1 MFEFNN
7 ADKVLNNLTNGGAF
21 LISGKSPNVMTISWG
36 MTGVLWGQKVF
47 LVPVRGSRYTKTKLD
62 ASDEFTVSVSFDKFG
77 KELAFCGSHSGRN
90 CNKFQEADLFTVKA
104 KEVDTYVVNGCDY
117 YYECKVIA
125 KMPMTDETAVKFAKL
140 YQTRDFHTL
149 YFGKVVAEYSK

>member
-7 ADKVLNNLTNGGAF
+7 ADKVLGHLTNGGAF

-47 LVPVRGSRYTKTKLD
+47 LVPVRESRYTKTKLD
-62 ASDEFTVSVSFDKFG
+62 ASDEFTISVSYDKFG
-77 KELAFCGSHSGRN
+77 KELAFCGSHSGRS
-90 CNKFQEADLFTVKA
+90 CNKFQETDLFTAKA
-104 KEVDTYVVNGCDY
+104 KKVDTYVVSGCDY

-125 KMPMTDETAVKFAKL
+125 KIPMSEEIAMKFAKL

-149 YFGKVVAEYSK
+149 YFGKVAAEYAK

>member
-1 MFEFNN
+1 MFEFNS
-7 ADKVLNNLTNGGAF
+7 ADKILNRLTNGGAF

-36 MTGVLWGQKVF
+36 MTGVLWGQKIF
-47 LVPVRGSRYTKTKLD
+47 LVPVRDSRYTKTKLD
-62 ASDEFTVSVSFDKFG
+62 ASDEFTVSVPFDKLG

-90 CNKFQEADLFTVKA
+90 CNKFQETDLLTVKA

-125 KMPMTDETAVKFAKL
+125 KIPITDEIAMKFTKL

-149 YFGKVVAEYSK
+149 YFGKVLTEYSK